1 MKKEAEKDIPI
12 LFLCVE
18 KQTWIRLE
26 IKLEFYFKSKL
37 KSY

>member
-18 KQTWIRLE
+18 KQTWIRSE
-26 IKLEFYFKSKL
+26 IIVLFQI
-37 KSY
+37 